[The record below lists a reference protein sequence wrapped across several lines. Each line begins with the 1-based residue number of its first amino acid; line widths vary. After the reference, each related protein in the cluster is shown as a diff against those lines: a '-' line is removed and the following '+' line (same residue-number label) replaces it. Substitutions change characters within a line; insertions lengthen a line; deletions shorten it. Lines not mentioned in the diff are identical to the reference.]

1 MVSRPA
7 RLYIGLVVVLT
18 GVLVTA
24 TSMAKIKGIWGLMPP
39 AFTAP
44 FATGHVPVSKPL
56 IALVALVVLFLVCDS
71 VDTPLSARQTKWSPS
86 SAATLAAVVLLGPL
100 AAAFVGASSLLSLRP
115 KLRLPERMFNGAM
128 HALSGLAAGGAY
140 LAVGDWLKGLVYRH
154 ELAVYQHELAVYR
167 HELAVHHQHDFAV
180 RPQLEALLQNDLLAL
195 HRQWALV
202 GLPNAGHF
210 AIIIGAF
217 AAAAAVHVLANHG
230 LIWGIYRLNRGSG
243 MLRREGLE
251 SSLPLLLASDFGYAC
266 LGLVIASL
274 WHVMAWFSA
283 ALVLVTLF
291 VARWA
296 MGQFAEQ
303 QRAYAATMSALCQ
316 AVETKDY
323 YTRGHGDRV
332 SRGSVMIARK
342 IRMSPARTEAI
353 RFAGMLHD
361 VGKLGVPTQVL
372 QKTGQLTPEEFAAIQ
387 LHPMRGLE
395 IVREIG
401 FLYEAFTGI
410 MHHHERIDGRG
421 YPMGL
426 AGHEIPEFARI
437 IAVADA
443 FDSMTTTRSYR
454 EAKSIEFALDQ
465 LRTGAGTQFDAL
477 AVEAF
482 IAALDEERW
491 PLPKPVRKPA
501 DPATVTVQDHDDPT
515 APLRIVDA

>member
-1 MVSRPA
+1 MVSRAA
-7 RLYIGLVVVLT
+7 RLYISLVVVLAGLLVSAASMTPALSRGTWGLTHPYATT
-18 GVLVTA
+18 GGVRTPLFALVT
-24 TSMAKIKGIWGLMPP
+24 LQ
-39 AFTAP
+39 
-44 FATGHVPVSKPL
+44 
-56 IALVALVVLFLVCDS
+56 VLFLVCDS
-71 VDTPLSARQTKWSPS
+71 VGTPLTARQMKWSPS

-100 AAAFVGASSLLSLRP
+100 AAAFVGATSLLSLRP
-115 KLRLPERMFNGAM
+115 RLRLPERMFNGAM
-128 HALSGLAAGGAY
+128 HALASLAAGAAY
-140 LAVGDWLKGLVYRH
+140 LSAGHWLAKLPRHSAGSLV
-154 ELAVYQHELAVYR
+154 
-167 HELAVHHQHDFAV
+167 
-180 RPQLEALLQNDLLAL
+180 
-195 HRQWALV
+195 LV
-202 GLPNAGHF
+202 GLPRASSF

-217 AAAAAVHVLANHG
+217 AAAAAVHVMANHG

-274 WHVMAWFSA
+274 WAIMGGFA
-283 ALVLVTLF
+283 AVLVLVTLF

-303 QRAYAATMSALCQ
+303 QRAYARTMNALCQ

-332 SRGSVMIARK
+332 SRGAVMIAGK
-342 IRMSPARTEAI
+342 IRMSLRRTDAI

-361 VGKLGVPTQVL
+361 VGKLGVPTQIL
-372 QKTGQLTPEEFAAIQ
+372 QKAGPLTDEELATIQ
-387 LHPMRGLE
+387 QHPSRGLD

-401 FLYEAFTGI
+401 FLNEALIGI
-410 MHHHERIDGRG
+410 KLHHERIDGRG

-426 AGHEIPEFARI
+426 VGHEIPEFARI

-465 LRTGAGTQFDAL
+465 LRKGAGTQFDAL
-477 AVEAF
+477 MVEAF
-482 IAALDEERW
+482 IAALNEERW
-491 PLPKPVRKPA
+491 PPPEPPCEPP
-501 DPATVTVQDHDDPT
+501 DPTTVTVQDHDDPT
-515 APLRIVDA
+515 APLRIVEA

>member
-1 MVSRPA
+1 
-7 RLYIGLVVVLT
+7 
-18 GVLVTA
+18 
-24 TSMAKIKGIWGLMPP
+24 
-39 AFTAP
+39 
-44 FATGHVPVSKPL
+44 
-56 IALVALVVLFLVCDS
+56 
-71 VDTPLSARQTKWSPS
+71 
-86 SAATLAAVVLLGPL
+86 
-100 AAAFVGASSLLSLRP
+100 
-115 KLRLPERMFNGAM
+115 M
-128 HALSGLAAGGAY
+128 HALSGLAAGAAY
-140 LAVGDWLKGLVYRH
+140 LAVGNWLAKLDH
-154 ELAVYQHELAVYR
+154 
-167 HELAVHHQHDFAV
+167 
-180 RPQLEALLQNDLLAL
+180 L
-195 HRQWALV
+195 HISSPPSQDSVVLV
-202 GLPNAGHF
+202 GPPNAGHF
-210 AIIIGAF
+210 SVIIGAF
-217 AAAAAVHVLANHG
+217 AAAAAVHVVANHG
-230 LIWGIYRLNRGSG
+230 LIWGIYRLNRGTG

-274 WHVMAWFSA
+274 WSIMGGFA
-283 ALVLVTLF
+283 AVLVLVTLF

-303 QRAYAATMSALCQ
+303 QRAYAATMNALCQ

-342 IRMSPARTEAI
+342 IRMSPDRTDAI

-372 QKTGQLTPEEFAAIQ
+372 QKTGLLTEEEFAAIQ

-401 FLYEAFTGI
+401 FLYEALNGI
-410 MHHHERIDGRG
+410 LHHHERIDGRG

-465 LRTGAGTQFDAL
+465 LRKGAGTQFDPRF
-477 AVEAF
+477 VEAF
-482 IAALDEERW
+482 IATLDEEEW
-491 PLPKPVRKPA
+491 PLPERARKPA
-501 DPATVTVQDHDDPT
+501 DPTTVTVQDHDDPT
-515 APLRIVDA
+515 APLRIVEP

>member
-1 MVSRPA
+1 MVSRAA
-7 RLYIGLVVVLT
+7 RLYISLVVVLT
-18 GVLVTA
+18 GLLVSA
-24 TSMAKIKGIWGLMPP
+24 TSMTPMPGTWGLMP
-39 AFTAP
+39 ATS
-44 FATGHVPVSKPL
+44 ATGGVKMPL
-56 IALVALVVLFLVCDS
+56 FALVTLQVLFLVCDS
-71 VDTPLSARQTKWSPS
+71 VDTPLTARQTKWSPS

-100 AAAFVGASSLLSLRP
+100 GAAFVGASSLLSLRRQ
-115 KLRLPERMFNGAM
+115 LGLPQRMFNGAM
-128 HALSGLAAGGAY
+128 HALSGLAAGVAY
-140 LAVGDWLKGLVYRH
+140 LAVGGWLKR
-154 ELAVYQHELAVYR
+154 LA
-167 HELAVHHQHDFAV
+167 HQHDVAV
-180 RPQLEALLQNDLLAL
+180 YHRDLATQPAGGAVIHHDLVLLRPLS
-195 HRQWALV
+195 LV
-202 GLPNAGHF
+202 GPPDAGHF
-210 AIIIGAF
+210 VVIIGAF
-217 AAAAAVHVLANHG
+217 AAAAAVHVVANHG
-230 LIWGIYRLNRGSG
+230 LIWGIYRLNRGTG

-274 WHVMAWFSA
+274 WAVMSWFA
-283 ALVLVTLF
+283 AVLVLVTLF

-303 QRAYAATMSALCQ
+303 QRAYAATVNALCQ

-332 SRGSVMIARK
+332 SRGAVMIARK
-342 IRMSPARTEAI
+342 IRMSSGRTDAI

-361 VGKLGVPTQVL
+361 VGKLGVPTKVL
-372 QKTGQLTPEEFAAIQ
+372 QKTGPLTPEEFAAIQ

-401 FLYEAFTGI
+401 FLYEALNGI

-454 EAKSIEFALDQ
+454 EAQSIQVALDQ
-465 LRTGAGTQFDAL
+465 LRKGAGTQFDPL
-477 AVEAF
+477 VVEAF
-482 IAALDEERW
+482 IAALDEKEW
-491 PLPKPVRKPA
+491 PLPSKAGKPA
-501 DPATVTVQDHDDPT
+501 DPTTVTVQDHDDPT
-515 APLRIVDA
+515 APLRIVEA